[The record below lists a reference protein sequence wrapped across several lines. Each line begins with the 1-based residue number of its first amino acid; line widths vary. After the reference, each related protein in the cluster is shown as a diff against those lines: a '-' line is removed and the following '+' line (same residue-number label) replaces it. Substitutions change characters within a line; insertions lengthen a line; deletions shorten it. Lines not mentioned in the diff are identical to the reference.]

1 VRAFPTEGFEVSAF
15 AASTFAGLALA
26 ALAFDPGEVDWA
38 VFAELDN
45 FNAFD
50 GGLWDASE
58 TALPGCL
65 FFAFLPGLLAAALRD
80 FEGGLFADAVG

>member
-1 VRAFPTEGFEVSAF
+1 
-15 AASTFAGLALA
+15 
-26 ALAFDPGEVDWA
+26 LAFDPGAVDRA

-50 GGLWDASE
+50 GGLWDAFE

-65 FFAFLPGLLAAALRD
+65 FFAFLPGLLAGALRD
-80 FEGGLFADAVG
+80 FEGGPFADAAG

>member
-1 VRAFPTEGFEVSAF
+1 
-15 AASTFAGLALA
+15 LALT
-26 ALAFDPGEVDWA
+26 ALAFDPGADDRA
-38 VFAELDN
+38 VFAEPDN

-50 GGLWDASE
+50 GGLWDAFD

-65 FFAFLPGLLAAALRD
+65 FFAFLPGLLAVALRD